1 MQKWEVGK
9 KNENTGNGAC
19 RKSVVALGSESAT
32 PRDGMTEGRVHR
44 EENWDTS
51 D

>member
-9 KNENTGNGAC
+9 ESENTRNGAC
-19 RKSVVALGSESAT
+19 SRSGIALGSESAT

-44 EENWDTS
+44 EEKLGYQ
-51 D
+51 